1 MNSVT
6 YDIIPLLTLISSS
19 INLVRNIV
27 GKSYEAIS
35 YLRDRNSSDHNTSD
49 DKDFN
54 GSDTVVSVP
63 DDKSDEKEVNR
74 SSTTKLEFDIDNNTI
89 TQ

>member
-54 GSDTVVSVP
+54 GSDTVTISVP
-63 DDKSDEKEVNR
+63 DDKSGDVEKEVDR
-74 SSTTKLEFDIDNNTI
+74 GFSTKLEFDIN
-89 TQ
+89 